1 MRSGGARIL
10 GTRGAAVED
19 QWGFDGMP
27 RRHRRGSEVTGC
39 ATAAGGQPAAGRGT
53 RRCGAGH
60 RAWQRTNT
68 NLTRAQLNDADLT
81 GAHLNDANLNEGG
94 LTGAAPACA
103 ART

>member
-1 MRSGGARIL
+1 
-10 GTRGAAVED
+10 
-19 QWGFDGMP
+19 MP
-27 RRHRRGSEVTGC
+27 RRHRRGSEVMGR

-94 LTGAAPACA
+94 LTGAA
-103 ART
+103 RT